1 MGGTSIGLM
10 FGMQSGAQAVAPI
23 LGGIV
28 ADHYGL
34 MAAFYFL
41 AGTIVLANVM
51 IFFTPAPAND
61 HQAKA

>member
-1 MGGTSIGLM
+1 M

-28 ADHYGL
+28 ADHFGL

-41 AGTIVLANVM
+41 AGTIVLANLM
-51 IFFTPAPAND
+51 IFLAPAPKEEATN
-61 HQAKA
+61 H